1 MAPDGVIDMAGTG
14 PAPNPQARRRNAQQ
28 VTPLPAAGRDGETPV
43 WPLLDDVATVERRDG
58 ARRLADEL
66 ELALLEPEL
75 TGRKR
80 TAAQKKLDAAKTEA
94 NILDK
99 QLEAQSTAESGLWA
113 DLWKLPQAVMWERQ
127 RSTREVAQYVRWKI
141 KAELGDLDA
150 SKEARMLADRL
161 GLNPMS
167 LARLRWEV
175 PDEGAAGGPR
185 TRAPRRAGDTRARL
199 RAVGDD
205 G

>member
-1 MAPDGVIDMAGTG
+1 MAGTG
-14 PAPNPQARRRNAQQ
+14 PVPNPQTRRRNAQQ
-28 VTPLPAAGRDGETPV
+28 VTPLPAAGREGEAPV
-43 WPLLDDVATVERRDG
+43 WPLLDDVAMVERRDA

-80 TAAQKKLDAAKTEA
+80 TAAQKKLDAARTEA
-94 NILDK
+94 NILGR
-99 QLEAQSTAESGLWA
+99 QLEAAAAAEGGLWA
-113 DLWKLPQAVMWERQ
+113 DLWALPQAVMWERQ
-127 RSTREVAQYVRWKI
+127 RSVREVAQYVRWKI

-167 LARLRWEV
+167 MARLRWEV
-175 PDEGAAGGPR
+175 GDEGAAGR
-185 TRAPRRAGDTRARL
+185 RAARAPRRTGDTRARL
-199 RAVGDD
+199 RAVGDE

>member
-1 MAPDGVIDMAGTG
+1 M
-14 PAPNPQARRRNAQQ
+14 
-28 VTPLPAAGRDGETPV
+28 TPLPAAGREGATPE
-43 WPLLDDVATVERRDG
+43 WPLLEDVAMVERRDG

-80 TAAQKKLDAAKTEA
+80 TAAQKKLDAARTEA

-99 QLEAQSTAESGLWA
+99 QLEAQSTAEGGLWTE
-113 DLWKLPQAVMWERQ
+113 LWTLPQAVMWERQ

-175 PDEGAAGGPR
+175 PDESAAGGPR
-185 TRAPRRAGDTRARL
+185 ARAPRRAGDTRARL